1 MLFCFLGLLV
11 NTYSMNEKELRS
23 LVLQARADS
32 KVIGPGEAASR
43 GYSGKLLL
51 E

>member
-1 MLFCFLGLLV
+1 MLICFLGMLV
-11 NTYSMNEKELRS
+11 NTHSMIEKELRS
-23 LVLQARADS
+23 LVSQVRPGS
-32 KVIGPGEAASR
+32 KVIGPGEVASR

>member
-1 MLFCFLGLLV
+1 MLICFLELLV
-11 NTYSMNEKELRS
+11 NTYSMIEKELRS

-32 KVIGPGEAASR
+32 KVTGPGEAASR

>member
-1 MLFCFLGLLV
+1 MI
-11 NTYSMNEKELRS
+11 EKELRS

-32 KVIGPGEAASR
+32 KVIGPGEAVSR